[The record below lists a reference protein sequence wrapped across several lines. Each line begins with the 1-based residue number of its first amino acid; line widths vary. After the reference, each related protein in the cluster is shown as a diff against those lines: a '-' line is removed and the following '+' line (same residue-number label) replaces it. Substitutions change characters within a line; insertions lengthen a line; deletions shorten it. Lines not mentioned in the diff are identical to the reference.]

1 MTMGLLDGLLGGVM
15 GSAMTGVINHVLE
28 QNGGVQGIVNQFEQ
42 KGFGPTVRS
51 WVGTGANQPVS
62 ADQIHQVLGSSAM
75 QELAQKAGLS
85 VPDLSAKLAQLL
97 PQAIDKLTP
106 TGTIQK
112 A

>member
-1 MTMGLLDGLLGGVM
+1 MGLLDGLLGGIV
-15 GSAMTGVINHVLE
+15 GSAMTGVINQVLE

-51 WVGTGANQPVS
+51 WVGTGANQPIT
-62 ADQIHQVLGSSAM
+62 ADQIHHVLGSGAV

-85 VPDLSAKLAQLL
+85 VPDLTAKLAQLL

-106 TGTIQK
+106 TGTIPK
-112 A
+112 S